1 MPKALTGKCLM
12 DRLGLYVLLIHPK
25 GPAKKYECQIRA
37 SERMNIMRKK
47 GQTNLVSILI
57 VCSDKTEGELLRI
70 TMEDLV
76 GEGLKKIA
84 AVNGGEIAVAYIKE
98 HHPDVVILTGISSGH
113 SEAVVLQTRALDGE
127 RHTGIIVVSPKA
139 AVYDNVATV
148 HLRAGADVILPT
160 GTSLIVV
167 HLNVLA
173 LLTQKL
179 EADEMRIALFKL
191 QNMNLVDELTGLANM
206 RSFLAKFAAS
216 FEKCR
221 SGAYGLALIML
232 DLDHFKKVNDTT
244 NHMVGSFVIKS
255 VGHLIAQQI
264 GQQIG
269 QQIDTASPG
278 GKCLDFAARF
288 GGDEFIIVLHG
299 TEATTLLE
307 QAEVLRQTI
316 EKKIFAFQG
325 FSVNVSCS
333 QGLCWVP
340 PNFEG
345 NATDVVKG
353 ADAMLYQSKGRGRN
367 TIVGMNL
374 WYPIDFN
381 HIGGT
386 HMINWNPGSNNNRVP
401 RSNKT

>member
-1 MPKALTGKCLM
+1 M
-12 DRLGLYVLLIHPK
+12 
-25 GPAKKYECQIRA
+25 
-37 SERMNIMRKK
+37 
-47 GQTNLVSILI
+47 
-57 VCSDKTEGELLRI
+57 
-70 TMEDLV
+70 
-76 GEGLKKIA
+76 
-84 AVNGGEIAVAYIKE
+84 
-98 HHPDVVILTGISSGH
+98 
-113 SEAVVLQTRALDGE
+113 
-127 RHTGIIVVSPKA
+127 
-139 AVYDNVATV
+139 
-148 HLRAGADVILPT
+148 
-160 GTSLIVV
+160 
-167 HLNVLA
+167 
-173 LLTQKL
+173 
-179 EADEMRIALFKL
+179 
-191 QNMNLVDELTGLANM
+191 
-206 RSFLAKFAAS
+206 
-216 FEKCR
+216 
-221 SGAYGLALIML
+221 
-232 DLDHFKKVNDTT
+232 
-244 NHMVGSFVIKS
+244 
-255 VGHLIAQQI
+255 
-264 GQQIG
+264 
-269 QQIDTASPG
+269 
-278 GKCLDFAARF
+278 DFAARF

-299 TEATTLLE
+299 TEATALLE